1 LFLEVPIYMFF
12 VALVFQTCFL
22 DYLLPIQNLRC
33 KQGSS
38 STSSFTPFTSWVLA
52 PSLNCQLNKD
62 NSLIARETDRHR
74 QTVLHKFLCTIWK
87 ELFFWIQ
94 LKKTI
99 LKRCVGILN
108 HECLAAILQHTSLVA
123 HFQEYAN

>member
-1 LFLEVPIYMFF
+1 
-12 VALVFQTCFL
+12 
-22 DYLLPIQNLRC
+22 LLPIQILSC
-33 KQGSS
+33 KEGSS
-38 STSSFTPFTSWVLA
+38 SSSLTPFTSWVLP

-62 NSLIARETDRHR
+62 NSLIAGETDRHR
-74 QTVLHKFLCTIWK
+74 QTILHKFLCTIWK

-99 LKRCVGILN
+99 LKRCVSILN
-108 HECLAAILQHTSLVA
+108 HECFAAILQHTSLVA